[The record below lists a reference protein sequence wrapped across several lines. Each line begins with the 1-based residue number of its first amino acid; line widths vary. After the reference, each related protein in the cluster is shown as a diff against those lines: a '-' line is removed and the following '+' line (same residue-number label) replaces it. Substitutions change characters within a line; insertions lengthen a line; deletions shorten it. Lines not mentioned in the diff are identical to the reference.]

1 MRHLWLNETIE
12 TAVTAK
18 RLHHQLAPM
27 VVQHEQG
34 FDPEIIQ
41 GLAKIGHVLQE
52 IPTDLVF
59 ASLTAISKENGKYVA
74 VFDPRRG
81 GSVAY
86 V

>member
-1 MRHLWLNETIE
+1 
-12 TAVTAK
+12 
-18 RLHHQLAPM
+18 M
-27 VVQHEQG
+27 VVQHEEG
-34 FDPEIIQ
+34 FDPVIIK

-52 IPTDLVF
+52 IPTDLGF

-81 GSVAY
+81 GSIAY